1 MNLADESYGDGEIGH
16 AGQAVVYGGDV
27 VDDFIDI
34 LGSVRGEDFCFCG
47 EYILEGALG
56 SFNLA

>member
-1 MNLADESYGDGEIGH
+1 MNLADESYGDGEFGQT
-16 AGQAVVYGGDV
+16 GQAVVHCGDV

-47 EYILEGALG
+47 EHILEGALG
-56 SFNLA
+56 SFDLA